1 MAATTITSNML
12 GGLRNHVVDMVAYAR
27 YKVGSTWYRAEIDS
41 KAVQGNGAV
50 HVAFYLHNPGG
61 TTPAS
66 QFQLYNA
73 SGQLLSERTEN
84 VAFLQE
90 MDVLYR
96 FKFGVSISTT
106 T

>member
-1 MAATTITSNML
+1 MAATTITNNML
-12 GGLRNHVVDMVAYAR
+12 SGLRSHIVDMVDYAR
-27 YKVGSTWYRAEIDS
+27 YKVGSTWYRAEIES

-61 TTPAS
+61 STPAS
-66 QFQLYNA
+66 QYRLYNA

-84 VAFLQE
+84 VAFLQD

-96 FKFGVSISTT
+96 FKFAVSLSGT
-106 T
+106 